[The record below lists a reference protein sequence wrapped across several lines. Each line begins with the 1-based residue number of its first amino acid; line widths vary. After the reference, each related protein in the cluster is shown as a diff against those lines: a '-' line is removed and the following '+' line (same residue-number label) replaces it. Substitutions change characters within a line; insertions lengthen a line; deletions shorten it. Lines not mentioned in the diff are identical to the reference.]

1 MEVILL
7 QDVKSLGKTGEK
19 VNVAPGYARNYLIP
33 KNLALKAT
41 KGSLKKLE
49 EIKLRDEK
57 AKDKEKLSAEV
68 LKEKIELLTLTL
80 RKTAGEEDKLFGSVT
95 SSDIAESL
103 SAEGIDVDKRKIVID
118 ESIKRIGEYTVSV
131 KLFSEIAANLKIEV
145 LREE

>member
-7 QDVKSLGKTGEK
+7 KDVESLGKTGEK
-19 VNVAPGYARNYLIP
+19 VKVAPGYARNYLIP

-41 KGSLKKLE
+41 KGGLKKLE

-57 AKDKEKLSAEV
+57 AKDKEKLNAQA
-68 LKEKIELLTLTL
+68 LKEKIEILTLTL
-80 RKTAGEEDKLFGSVT
+80 KKTAGEEDKLFGSVT

-131 KLFSEIAANLKIEV
+131 KLFSEITASLKIEV
-145 LREE
+145 QREE

>member
-7 QDVKSLGKTGEK
+7 KDVVSLGKTGEK

-33 KNLALKAT
+33 KKLALKAT
-41 KGSLKKLE
+41 KDSLKKLE

-57 AKDKEKLSAEV
+57 AKDKDKLNAEA
-68 LKEKIELLTLTL
+68 LKEKIEVLTLTL

-95 SSDIAESL
+95 SSDIAASL

-118 ESIKRIGEYTVSV
+118 ESIKRIGEYTVLV
-131 KLFSEIAANLKIEV
+131 KLFSEITATLKIEV
-145 LREE
+145 AREE